1 MQNIALKCTAFTSG
15 CELTIFPIIYDVPEN
30 ERFDEDENP
39 LDYVGNESVRRRLYS
54 ETQTLMVWNIYVKC
68 YGKECGR
75 ILCNSLSSMRM
86 EHRSRFAATNT
97 MTAVDLYAQKNTWL
111 GISACSLQ
119 IDFPD
124 TTLSKVCNPYLM
136 LGAYTLLLVRCIS
149 ERLQEKR
156 YQTLQAG

>member
-1 MQNIALKCTAFTSG
+1 MYRRTNALMRMKILWTMSAMKVCGGGFT
-15 CELTIFPIIYDVPEN
+15 LK
-30 ERFDEDENP
+30 
-39 LDYVGNESVRRRLYS
+39 RRLS
-54 ETQTLMVWNIYVKC
+54 MVWNIYVKC

-136 LGAYTLLLVRCIS
+136 LGAYTLLLVRCVS

-156 YQTLQAG
+156 